1 MGGMMEQKHYEMIGA
16 AVRRHATSERAMRLN
31 DTELGKMMYLTVKV
45 AEQEA
50 ERDARDRANG
60 KGE

>member
-1 MGGMMEQKHYEMIGA
+1 VDSKHYEMIGA
-16 AVRRHATSERAMRLN
+16 AVRRHATSERALRLN
-31 DTELGKMMYLTVKV
+31 DIELGKMMYLTVKV

-50 ERDARDRANG
+50 ERDARDKANG